1 MNCQEFDKHIQAFI
15 ERDMDYSRL
24 DEFIAHYRSCE
35 DCHEELEINFLMAYV
50 YQKMTARHRLI
61 FQKNWNVIYRKNLR
75 RRKDFADICS
85 GRHSCSCWRKRW
97 LYCRQSICCCLFY
110 HRKVWVLF
118 MSKKKIVLI

>member
-50 YQKMTARHRLI
+50 LKDDSQTS
-61 FQKNWNVIYRKNLR
+61 FNL
-75 RRKDFADICS
+75 
-85 GRHSCSCWRKRW
+85 
-97 LYCRQSICCCLFY
+97 
-110 HRKVWVLF
+110 
-118 MSKKKIVLI
+118 SKKLECHIQEELNKKKRFCSRFQTHVPLPYIQWPGLPRNWRIR

>member
-50 YQKMTARHRLI
+50 LKDDSQTSFNLS
-61 FQKNWNVIYRKNLR
+61 RKLECHIQEELN
-75 RRKDFADICS
+75 
-85 GRHSCSCWRKRW
+85 
-97 LYCRQSICCCLFY
+97 
-110 HRKVWVLF
+110 
-118 MSKKKIVLI
+118 KKKRFCRYLFWKTVRFVLAEAVAVLSAIYLLMFILS

>member
-50 YQKMTARHRLI
+50 LKDDSQTSFNLSRKLECHIQEELNKILQISVLEDIPVRAGGSGGCTVGNLSADVYSIIGRFGFIYVKE
-61 FQKNWNVIYRKNLR
+61 KNSFN
-75 RRKDFADICS
+75 
-85 GRHSCSCWRKRW
+85 
-97 LYCRQSICCCLFY
+97 
-110 HRKVWVLF
+110 
-118 MSKKKIVLI
+118 